1 MEVLTKFFPLSNSL
15 NKLNR
20 KFKEFAAKEK
30 FEIVNGV
37 APPYFRI
44 FAGEIPRHL
53 WWQNALGLIQGCST
67 NWWDSIGKGVGE
79 TPSRGETSGKKRKF
93 RGKKN

>member
-1 MEVLTKFFPLSNSL
+1 MEVLTKSFPLSNSL

-53 WWQNALGLIQGCST
+53 RRQNVFGLIQECST
-67 NWWDSIGKGVGE
+67 NWWDSNEKGFGE